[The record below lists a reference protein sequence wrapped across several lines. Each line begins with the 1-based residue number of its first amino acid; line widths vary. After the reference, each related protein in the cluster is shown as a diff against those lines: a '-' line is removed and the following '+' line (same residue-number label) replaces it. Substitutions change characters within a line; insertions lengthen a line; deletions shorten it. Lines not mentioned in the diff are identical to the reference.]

1 MTDARHRVLIVDDN
15 LEMARTLADGLVERG
30 YDAVAVGS
38 GREAQEQLARAR
50 FDAVVTDLRMPDVD
64 GFQILATSRELDPD
78 RPVIVMTAYSAIDSA
93 VQSIR
98 QGAYHYLTKPF
109 KQDELA
115 IFLGR
120 ALADVKVRHEAAVL
134 RQELRARFSTASIIG
149 ASAAMQALRDRILR
163 IADAAAPV
171 LLLGETGAGK
181 GLVARAL
188 HADSGR
194 ASGPFVSVNC
204 AALPEPL
211 LESELFGHV
220 KGAFTGAVADRAGL
234 FAQAH
239 GGTMFLDEIAEMT
252 PGLQAKLLHV
262 LESARVRPIGA
273 GKEREVDVR
282 IVAATHRNL
291 PQRVRDGTFR
301 EDLMYRLDVISL
313 TVPPLRDR
321 REDIRALVDHFLT
334 DALARNPRSPLRRIA
349 QPAFDLLERYRW
361 PGNVRELA
369 HVVEKL
375 VLFADGEVA
384 RADDIPEP
392 VRNGETG
399 DAAAFQGEIIPLRE
413 LERRYAVWAVGQTGG
428 HRGKA
433 AEKLGIDP
441 KTLRK
446 WLDDGRD
453 DDK

>member
-1 MTDARHRVLIVDDN
+1 MIVDDN
-15 LEMARTLADGLVERG
+15 LEMAQALADGLAERG

-38 GREAQEQLARAR
+38 GREAQQRLTTGR

-64 GFQILATSRELDPD
+64 GFQILATSRELDAD

-120 ALADVKVRHEAAVL
+120 ALADVKVRHEAA
-134 RQELRARFSTASIIG
+134 
-149 ASAAMQALRDRILR
+149 ALRDRILR
-163 IADAAAPV
+163 VADAAAPV
-171 LLLGETGAGK
+171 LVLGETGAGK

-188 HADSGR
+188 HADSRR
-194 ASGPFVSVNC
+194 AAHPFVSVNC

-220 KGAFTGAVADRAGL
+220 KGAFTGAVADRTGL

-239 GGTMFLDEIAEMT
+239 GGTLFLDEIAEMT

-262 LESARVRPIGA
+262 LESARVRPVGA
-273 GKEREVDVR
+273 SKDREVDVR

-291 PQRVRDGTFR
+291 AQRVRDGTFR
-301 EDLMYRLDVISL
+301 EDLMYRLDVVSL

-321 REDIRALVDHFLT
+321 PEDVRALVEHFLA
-334 DALARNPRSPLRRIA
+334 DALARNPRSPLRTASGTSSTRAASPSANSTIFSTTWA
-349 QPAFDLLERYRW
+349 SSRTL
-361 PGNVRELA
+361 PGQR
-369 HVVEKL
+369 
-375 VLFADGEVA
+375 
-384 RADDIPEP
+384 
-392 VRNGETG
+392 
-399 DAAAFQGEIIPLRE
+399 
-413 LERRYAVWAVGQTGG
+413 
-428 HRGKA
+428 
-433 AEKLGIDP
+433 
-441 KTLRK
+441 
-446 WLDDGRD
+446 
-453 DDK
+453 

>member
-1 MTDARHRVLIVDDN
+1 MIVDDN
-15 LEMARTLADGLVERG
+15 LEMAQALADGLAERG

-38 GREAQEQLARAR
+38 GREAQQRLTTGR

-64 GFQILATSRELDPD
+64 GFQILATSRELDAD

-120 ALADVKVRHEAAVL
+120 ALADVKVRHEAAAL
-134 RQELRARFSTASIIG
+134 RQELRARFSTESIIG
-149 ASAAMQALRDRILR
+149 SSAAIAALRDRILR
-163 IADAAAPV
+163 VADAAAPV
-171 LLLGETGAGK
+171 LVLGETGAGK

-188 HADSGR
+188 HADSRR
-194 ASGPFVSVNC
+194 AAHPFVSVNC

-220 KGAFTGAVADRAGL
+220 KGAFTGAVADRTGL

-239 GGTMFLDEIAEMT
+239 GGTLFLDEIAEMT

-262 LESARVRPIGA
+262 LESARVRPVGA
-273 GKEREVDVR
+273 SKDREVDVR

-291 PQRVRDGTFR
+291 AQRVRDGTFR
-301 EDLMYRLDVISL
+301 EDLMYRLDVVSL

-321 REDIRALVDHFLT
+321 PEDVRALVEHFLA
-334 DALARNPRSPLRRIA
+334 DALARNPRSPLRRIS
-349 QPAFDLLERYRW
+349 QPAFDLLQRYRW

-369 HVVEKL
+369 HVVEKM
-375 VLFADGEVA
+375 VLFAEGEAARVEDVPDAVRSGEVA
-384 RADDIPEP
+384 PA
-392 VRNGETG
+392 T
-399 DAAAFQGEIIPLRE
+399 AFQGDIMPMRE
-413 LERRYAVWAVGQTGG
+413 LERRYATWAVGQTGG

-453 DDK
+453 DD